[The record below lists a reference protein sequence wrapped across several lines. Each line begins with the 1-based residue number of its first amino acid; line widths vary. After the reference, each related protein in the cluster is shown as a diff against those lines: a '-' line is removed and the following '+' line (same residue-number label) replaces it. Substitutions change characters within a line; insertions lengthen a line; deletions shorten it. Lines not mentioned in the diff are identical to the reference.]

1 MCGGAHGSGLES
13 RGWPFLIPHAPRA
26 ARRRA
31 RVRGEPEFRDRDA
44 AVLRGREV
52 GRDEW
57 KPEAGYHRRSLAE
70 TAMMRLKVIFSDRLK
85 SRAWKRQETELRLR
99 CAALNRMTGL
109 GMPQS
114 YAV

>member
-1 MCGGAHGSGLES
+1 V
-13 RGWPFLIPHAPRA
+13 
-26 ARRRA
+26 RA
-31 RVRGEPEFRDRDA
+31 RVRSGEEFCDRNA

-57 KPEAGYHRRSLAE
+57 KKEAGYHRRSLAE
-70 TAMMRLKVIFSDRLK
+70 TAMMRLKTIFSDKLK
-85 SRAWKRQETELRLR
+85 AREWKRQETELRVR

-109 GMPQS
+109 GMPRS